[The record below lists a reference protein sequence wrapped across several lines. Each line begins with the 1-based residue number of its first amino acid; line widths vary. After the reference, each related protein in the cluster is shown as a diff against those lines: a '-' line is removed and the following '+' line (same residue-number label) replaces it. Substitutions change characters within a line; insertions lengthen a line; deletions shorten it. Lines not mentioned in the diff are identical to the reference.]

1 MGENKFVD
9 PCKKS
14 HESFEKNFFLL
25 FRGTTRKFQFNF
37 KFRKGKRLIRIKG
50 MGVVND

>member
-14 HESFEKNFFLL
+14 HESFEKNFFCYLVEPRVNL
-25 FRGTTRKFQFNF
+25 TLILSSGKE
-37 KFRKGKRLIRIKG
+37 KG
-50 MGVVND
+50 

>member
-9 PCKKS
+9 PCKKI
-14 HESFEKNFFLL
+14 HESFENNFFLL
-25 FRGTTRKFQFNF
+25 FRGTTRKFNFNF
-37 KFRKGKRLIRIKG
+37 KFRKGKRLIWIKG